1 MVKYDILPSIHL
13 RVPNKNETLEN
24 IDKDGIALHI
34 DPFDLG
40 LRLSL
45 PNYRVFIGF
54 KCYGRSF
61 LGEYYSPRIRGLYQ
75 LKKPKSLCFN

>member
-1 MVKYDILPSIHL
+1 MVKYDILPSSHL

-61 LGEYYSPRIRGLYQ
+61 LGGVLLSENKRALPIKET
-75 LKKPKSLCFN
+75 KKFMF

>member
-45 PNYRVFIGF
+45 PDYRVFLASSAMVGAF
-54 KCYGRSF
+54 WE
-61 LGEYYSPRIRGLYQ
+61 EYYSPRIRGLYQ